1 MLGVCLP
8 VLTTD
13 TANIMAK
20 SKTASF
26 ENSLQTL
33 EQLVQQMDSGE
44 LSLEESLALFE
55 KGIKLI
61 RQCQDQLQTAEQKVQ
76 VLLEN
81 HDELQVQPFD
91 QDE

>member
-1 MLGVCLP
+1 
-8 VLTTD
+8 
-13 TANIMAK
+13 MAK

-26 ENSLQTL
+26 EHSLETL

-81 HDELQVQPFD
+81 NDELQVQPFAP
-91 QDE
+91 DE